1 MNDFAIDDGELNG
14 QPEVWLTTE
23 SPAPLSLSL
32 SGGVNKARFIQ
43 SVAATNVA
51 SSFNANLRIGL
62 KSATGYRISLSAL
75 LPPSVRKRLSSSAVT
90 RVQSSGMVLRRA
102 KLGGLSGFVVDSSGG
117 VLRRAM
123 LGGLS
128 DLDVDMTGAMLCQ
141 TRLGGMSCF
150 DIDTAGGVLRQAK
163 IGGASGFVV
172 DASGSMLRKAMLVGM
187 SDLEVDMT
195 GSMLRKAMLGGMSD
209 FDVVLSGAILRQAK
223 IGGLSDLDLDLSG
236 DALRQAMLGGLSGLG
251 LGMSGDVL
259 RHAMLG
265 GMSDFGVN
273 MSGAIKL
280 FVAPRGLFQLQVSA
294 QAQAG
299 VSHSRQLDGKQA
311 RVYLSGQSFER
322 ATKATM
328 LESLA
333 QQWLHSLGGLRRD
346 SYSSAGTAIIQISGA
361 GELRDGAKIYL
372 EGEASVFVEVY
383 SRGILGGVRYR
394 YLESDA
400 AMQII
405 SSWNPVGHPVS
416 PDVYIKAQQERV
428 LFVDRDD
435 RVIVVPTEVS

>member
-1 MNDFAIDDGELNG
+1 MNDFAIDGGELNG
-14 QPEVWLTTE
+14 QPEVWLITE
-23 SPAPLSLSL
+23 SPAPLSMSL

-75 LPPSVRKRLSSSAVT
+75 LPPSVRKFLSSSAVK
-90 RVQSSGMVLRRA
+90 RVESSGVVLRHA
-102 KLGGLSGFVVDSSGG
+102 KIGGLSGFDVDSSGG

-128 DLDVDMTGAMLCQ
+128 GLDVDMSGALLRQ
-141 TRLGGMSCF
+141 TKIGGMSGF

-195 GSMLRKAMLGGMSD
+195 G
-209 FDVVLSGAILRQAK
+209 
-223 IGGLSDLDLDLSG
+223 
-236 DALRQAMLGGLSGLG
+236 
-251 LGMSGDVL
+251 
-259 RHAMLG
+259 
-265 GMSDFGVN
+265 
-273 MSGAIKL
+273 AIKL

-322 ATKATM
+322 VTQATM
-328 LESLA
+328 LESLV
-333 QQWLHSLGGLRRD
+333 QQWLHSLGSLKRD
-346 SYSSAGTAIIQISGA
+346 SYSSAGTASIQITGA
-361 GELRDGAKIYL
+361 GELREGAKINL

-383 SRGILGGVRYR
+383 SRGILGGIRYR

-405 SSWNPVGHPVS
+405 SSWRPVGHPVP
-416 PDVYIKAQQERV
+416 PDVYIPAQQERV

-435 RVIVVPTEVS
+435 RVIVVPAEVA

>member
-1 MNDFAIDDGELNG
+1 M
-14 QPEVWLTTE
+14 
-23 SPAPLSLSL
+23 
-32 SGGVNKARFIQ
+32 
-43 SVAATNVA
+43 NVA

-62 KSATGYRISLSAL
+62 KSATGYGVTLSAW
-75 LPPSVRKRLSSSAVT
+75 LPPSVRKFLSSSAVT
-90 RVQSSGMVLRRA
+90 RVKSSGMVLRRA
-102 KLGGLSGFVVDSSGG
+102 KLGGLSGFVVDSS
-117 VLRRAM
+117 
-123 LGGLS
+123 
-128 DLDVDMTGAMLCQ
+128 
-141 TRLGGMSCF
+141 
-150 DIDTAGGVLRQAK
+150 
-163 IGGASGFVV
+163 
-172 DASGSMLRKAMLVGM
+172 
-187 SDLEVDMT
+187 

-223 IGGLSDLDLDLSG
+223 IGGLYDLDLDLSG

-322 ATKATM
+322 VTKATM
-328 LESLA
+328 LESLV

-346 SYSSAGTAIIQISGA
+346 SYSSTGTAIIQISGA
-361 GELRDGAKIYL
+361 GELRDGAKINL

-383 SRGILGGVRYR
+383 SRGILGGIRYR

-405 SSWNPVGHPVS
+405 SAWNPVGHPVS